1 MVTKCQGPP
10 MNREVESM
18 AKKKQVL
25 PAGYREKRG
34 KIEYR
39 FTMYGTR
46 YSISGRNLKECMENV
61 TKKLL
66 EIEQE
71 REEQEKLEVA
81 RKERAKKGLKE
92 TNLSEVT
99 LDGFYDV
106 WEQNRR
112 IEVKP
117 VTVRKQRFK

>member
-71 REEQEKLEVA
+71 REEQEKLEAA
-81 RKERAKKGLKE
+81 RKERAKKGLSNPQAHDMDIVYRTTIEAVK
-92 TNLSEVT
+92 NLIN
-99 LDGFYDV
+99 LD
-106 WEQNRR
+106 
-112 IEVKP
+112 KA
-117 VTVRKQRFK
+117 